1 MPFKDPTLA
10 LAAMNLRAGQSFV
23 LPADVGRG
31 RALSLLPQAGGAP
44 VTFVDQ
50 RISELVSK
58 NRDQLARF
66 TPTRPGVVATTTP
79 APQLPPPNRPPPI
92 QTITNRFLGGGA
104 PLPGTAQDVIR
115 ESTDFLGGPFDSG
128 QHRLDQNVA
137 DLAIAQRQTMIPN
150 TNFSVGPLVGG
161 LASAGCAQL
170 PAALQGACNAIN
182 NQIFPT
188 NPGTRPGESTCPEGT
203 VNQDGQ
209 CVETGFRG
217 QVERFLPG
225 GQTGTLNDL
234 AGAAVTGAFGLP
246 ARYPAQVGQIMK
258 GAGSACGAQMMP
270 ILRCPRGMR
279 LGDDDLC
286 YVKGTRGVVWKHAK
300 PARPLLSSR
309 DGKILRKAKSL
320 EKKLKRVAGEFVP
333 KPRRA
338 AAPRKC

>member
-1 MPFKDPTLA
+1 MPIRADSPHLERFFA
-10 LAAMNLRAGQSFV
+10 LGAGQTARFGRGTATKAIPSAGGGVIQV
-23 LPADVGRG
+23 LTPSIRAKVDAARAQLASVGRNN
-31 RALSLLPQAGGAP
+31 PQLNRIATGQPLAP
-44 VTFVDQ
+44 APMAAPP
-50 RISELVSK
+50 R
-58 NRDQLARF
+58 R
-66 TPTRPGVVATTTP
+66 P
-79 APQLPPPNRPPPI
+79 APQRQPSRPLPAPTFTPLPP
-92 QTITNRFLGGGA
+92 GGGS
-104 PLPGTAQDVIR
+104 PFP
-115 ESTDFLGGPFDSG
+115 FGGPILSDFDPVPQPNSPP
-128 QHRLDQNVA
+128 QPNPFLDP
-137 DLAIAQRQTMIPN
+137 TPMIPN
-150 TNFSVGPLVGG
+150 TNFAPGPVIGS
-161 LASAGCAQL
+161 LASSGCDML
-170 PAALQGACNAIN
+170 PAQLQGACNAIN
-182 NQIFPT
+182 NQIFPS
-188 NPGTRPGESTCPEGT
+188 NPGTQPGEATCPEGT

-225 GQTGTLNDL
+225 GQTGTLSDL

-258 GAGSACGAQMMP
+258 GAGSPCGAQMVP

-338 AAPRKC
+338 PARKC